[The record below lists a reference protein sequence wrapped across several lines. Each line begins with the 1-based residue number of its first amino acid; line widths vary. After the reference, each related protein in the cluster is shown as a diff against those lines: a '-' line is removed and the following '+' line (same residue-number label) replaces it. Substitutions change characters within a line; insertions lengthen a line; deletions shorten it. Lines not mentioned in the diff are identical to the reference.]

1 MDPLL
6 LEGIRDPSVE
16 VNIEAIMR
24 RRSNVSIIS
33 QINLRM
39 THSAGYKKHDRDFV
53 IDKRYAAELTRKLA
67 EMEKQRAD
75 EQVKLT
81 EMEKQRADEQVK
93 LTEIEK
99 RRADALAKRSEKMM
113 ALLLQHGIAIPNGN
127 SERSD

>member
-67 EMEKQRAD
+67 VFRERTRTRKSLFLTMVTSNPVRKNEYAQQLVSSQVTLD
-75 EQVKLT
+75 ELF
-81 EMEKQRADEQVK
+81 R
-93 LTEIEK
+93 
-99 RRADALAKRSEKMM
+99 
-113 ALLLQHGIAIPNGN
+113 
-127 SERSD
+127 